1 MEAHKSSYKRDD
13 TYNND
18 FQRFPTPEGYE
29 FSEPAHNDWR
39 TSSWKLELEKIYRT
53 QPELLLPGEKEMIE
67 NWMKLEAEGKELPTT
82 YDRNFELVAAQRIK
96 EASYY
101 RTKEERGE

>member
-1 MEAHKSSYKRDD
+1 
-13 TYNND
+13 
-18 FQRFPTPEGYE
+18 
-29 FSEPAHNDWR
+29 
-39 TSSWKLELEKIYRT
+39 
-53 QPELLLPGEKEMIE
+53 MIE
-67 NWMKLEAEGKELPTT
+67 DWMKLEAEGKELPTT